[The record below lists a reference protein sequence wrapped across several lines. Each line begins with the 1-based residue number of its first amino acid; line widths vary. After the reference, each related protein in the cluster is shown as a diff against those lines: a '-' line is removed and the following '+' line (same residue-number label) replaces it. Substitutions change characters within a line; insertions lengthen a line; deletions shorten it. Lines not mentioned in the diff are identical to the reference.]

1 MEKQE
6 DILKRVKLLM
16 EYDTSMTYSE
26 NSILIEQR
34 VSDLPNSKK
43 NTDYSSPSL
52 SSIVKPQSQ
61 VTKTVNYP
69 KGFAE
74 YKGWKTNGKKVE
86 IKGTSVKEMV
96 KNLRDFFFESP
107 LGFATDVII
116 SVAGVEVGG
125 PLIMKS
131 LEFAFLAN
139 DLDTYYE
146 TTTPEYRKKG
156 FKEKFFDEQ
165 NKSFQDVIVD
175 LMVVGTAGLIRG
187 FSATKNYLKSAP
199 KKISEIAAKS
209 KGFIGTIKSVLSKIP
224 KIGEWLGGKLNM
236 ISEFLTSLISNPKTT
251 TNQVV
256 KKVPDIVTQYVN
268 KVIKTVPNNLPKAG
282 IQALVGVL
290 LYKLGEAGLKRLMNS
305 KLISSLA
312 QKLVNPDGTTAP
324 KIEIVQQSVDTTI
337 EQIKKDNPKLKGPF
351 KYVDMKNGI
360 VDVGNP
366 PKKYTFETD
375 YDYTLKP
382 I

>member
-1 MEKQE
+1 
-6 DILKRVKLLM
+6 M

-26 NSILIEQR
+26 NSMLVEQR

-52 SSIVKPQSQ
+52 SSIVKPQ
-61 VTKTVNYP
+61 VTNTVNYP

-74 YKGWKTNGKKVE
+74 YKGWKTNGNKVE
-86 IKGTSVKEMV
+86 IKGSSVKEMV

-107 LGFATDVII
+107 LGFATDIVI
-116 SVAGVEVGG
+116 SVAGAEVGG
-125 PLIMKS
+125 PLIMRA
-131 LEFAFLAN
+131 LEFSFLAN

-146 TTTPEYRKKG
+146 KTTPEYRKKG
-156 FKEKFFDEQ
+156 FMEKFFDEQ

-175 LMVVGTAGLIRG
+175 LMVVGTAGIIRG
-187 FSATKNYLKSAP
+187 FSATKNYLKSSP
-199 KKISEIAAKS
+199 KKISEIAAKG
-209 KGFIGTIKSVLSKIP
+209 KEFIGTIKSVLSKIP

-268 KVIKTVPNNLPKAG
+268 KVIKTVPNNLPKAVIHG
-282 IQALVGVL
+282 LVGFL
-290 LYKLGEAGLKRLMNS
+290 FYELGEAGLKRLMNS
-305 KLISSLA
+305 GLLSSLIE
-312 QKLVNPDGTTAP
+312 KLVKPDGTTAP
-324 KIEIVQQSVDTTI
+324 KIEIVQQAVDTTI

-351 KYVDMKNGI
+351 KYVDMKKGI
-360 VDVGNP
+360 VEVGTP
-366 PKKYTFETD
+366 PKKYEFVTD

>member
-1 MEKQE
+1 
-6 DILKRVKLLM
+6 M

-26 NSILIEQR
+26 NSMLVEQR

-52 SSIVKPQSQ
+52 SSIVRPQSQ
-61 VTKTVNYP
+61 VIKTVNYP

-74 YKGWKTNGKKVE
+74 YKGWKTNGNKVE
-86 IKGTSVKEMV
+86 IKGSSVKEMV

-107 LGFATDVII
+107 LGFATDIVI
-116 SVAGVEVGG
+116 SVAGAEVGG
-125 PLIMKS
+125 PLIMRA
-131 LEFAFLAN
+131 LEFSFLAN

-146 TTTPEYRKKG
+146 KTTPEYRKKG
-156 FKEKFFDEQ
+156 FMEKFFDEQ

-175 LMVVGTAGLIRG
+175 LMVVGTAGIIRG
-187 FSATKNYLKSAP
+187 FSATKNYLKSSP
-199 KKISEIAAKS
+199 KKISEIAAKG
-209 KGFIGTIKSVLSKIP
+209 KEFIGTIKSVLSKIP

-268 KVIKTVPNNLPKAG
+268 KVIKTVPNNLPKAVIHG
-282 IQALVGVL
+282 LVGFL
-290 LYKLGEAGLKRLMNS
+290 FYELGEAGLKRLMNS
-305 KLISSLA
+305 GLLSSLMVKLI
-312 QKLVNPDGTTAP
+312 KPDGTTSP
-324 KIEIVQQSVDTTI
+324 KIEIVQQVIDTEI

-351 KYVDMKNGI
+351 KYVDMKKGI
-360 VDVGNP
+360 VEVGTP
-366 PKKYTFETD
+366 PKKYEFVTD